1 MAETR
6 ATEVYEVPSNFQDA
20 LINEEQYQQ
29 MYQESVENSESFW
42 AKQAER
48 MHWFKKWDKV
58 KEVDFNTASIKWYLG
73 GKINAVSYTHLTL
86 PTTPYV

>member
-1 MAETR
+1 MAETS

-20 LINEEQYQQ
+20 LISAEQYQQ

-73 GKINAVSYTHLTL
+73 GKINVRQKIYG
-86 PTTPYV
+86 Y